1 MTKPNKTEIIFLVD
15 RSGSMGCIAEAMTDG
30 IAEFINKQKQVPGE
44 CLVSLYDFDDQY
56 ETKYVAQSLWTAPKY
71 TLEPRGMTALYDAI
85 GKTLGDVGERLRK
98 TPEADRP
105 SQVLFVIVSD
115 GGENS
120 SKEFQGEPGRRRI
133 FDKITHQ
140 RSKYAWEF
148 IFLGANQ
155 DAYAVGTSLGVHA
168 SNTVSYSA
176 DAAHSKGMMTSLS
189 ANVGAYRGSGKQTME
204 SLFDQATY
212 NAATGDNLGGNNP
225 LGGVN
230 PGAVELQDQV
240 DAQILSDLKLAGLN
254 VNAVPAVLP
263 PGTVVTTTTAIYP
276 PPPVT
281 PPDSSQ
287 S

>member
-15 RSGSMGCIAEAMTDG
+15 RSGSMANIAAAMTDG
-30 IAEFINKQKQVPGE
+30 IEEFINKQKGVPGE
-44 CLVSLYDFDDQY
+44 CLVSLYDFDDAY
-56 ETKYVAQSLWTAPKY
+56 ETKYVAQSLWTVPKY

-85 GKTLGDVGERLRK
+85 GKTVATVGERLRK
-98 TPEADRP
+98 TPESERP

-120 SKEFQGEPGRRRI
+120 SREFQGEPGRKRI
-133 FDKITHQ
+133 FDQITHQ

-168 SNTVSYSA
+168 SNSVSYSA
-176 DAAHSKGMMTSLS
+176 DAGHTKGMMSSLS
-189 ANVGAYRGSGKQTME
+189 ANVASYRGSGKGTME
-204 SLFDQATY
+204 NLYDQATY
-212 NAATGDNLGGNNP
+212 NASTGDNLGGNNP
-225 LGGVN
+225 LGGQQTIV
-230 PGAVELQDQV
+230 GGVAAVIPNL
-240 DAQILSDLKLAGLN
+240 
-254 VNAVPAVLP
+254 
-263 PGTVVTTTTAIYP
+263 VVGPDGKPLVTQ
-276 PPPVT
+276 T

>member
-15 RSGSMGCIAEAMTDG
+15 RSGSMSSIAEAMTVG
-30 IAEFINKQKQVPGE
+30 IDDFLNKQKQVPGE

-56 ETKYVAQSLWTAPKY
+56 EVKYQALSLSRVPKY

-85 GKTLGDVGERLRK
+85 GKAVGDVGERLRK
-98 TPEADRP
+98 TPEHERP

-120 SKEFQGEPGRRRI
+120 SKEFQGEIGRQRI

-140 RSKYAWEF
+140 RSKYQWEF

-168 SNTVSYSA
+168 SNSVSYTA
-176 DAAHSKGMMTSLS
+176 DAAHSRGMMSSLS
-189 ANVGAYRGSGKQTME
+189 ANVAAYRSEGSGVKE
-204 SLFDQATY
+204 HLFDQATY
-212 NAATGDNLGGNNP
+212 NASTGDNLGGNNP
-225 LGGVN
+225 LGGVAGVVN
-230 PGAVELQDQV
+230 IDPNKLDPN
-240 DAQILSDLKLAGLN
+240 LLAGLN
-254 VNAVPAVLP
+254 VNAAPSLP
-263 PGTVVTTTTAIYP
+263 PGVTFVGTTVPAAT
-276 PPPVT
+276 PVT